1 MIYKPPGWE
10 VDGHETEPD
19 SHALRRMASHGI
31 AWHRMASHGI
41 AWHRMASHGIAWC
54 FFVLGKQHG
63 PAEICEFQCLVLKG
77 LKMLEV
83 QVPENLIQV
92 DCLRILCPD
101 VVLERVLNLGTLWC
115 FQFRGFPTLSKTPWI
130 HGRCMRVIV
139 ASCIAWTC
147 RAVDWWGDTNSL
159 RIPQSYYCI
168 TIIS

>member
-1 MIYKPPGWE
+1 MTITYHYHGPWPWLVSGLTVIYKPPGWE

-19 SHALRRMASHGI
+19 SHALRRMASHRMVLFCFRKA
-31 AWHRMASHGI
+31 AWTCR
-41 AWHRMASHGIAWC
+41 
-54 FFVLGKQHG
+54 
-63 PAEICEFQCLVLKG
+63 
-77 LKMLEV
+77 
-83 QVPENLIQV
+83 N
-92 DCLRILCPD
+92 LRISMPGFER
-101 VVLERVLNLGTLWC
+101 LEDAWSSSTWEFDTSWLSSGFMSWRGFGKSPEIGTLWC

-159 RIPQSYYCI
+159 RIPQRYYYCI